1 MQTTDVMIHLNDAPS
16 HAQQQEI
23 EASLR
28 EMAGVIAPRF
38 NKRTLLVVLYDPGQ
52 IDSGILLKKV
62 TGQGFTAQLVG
73 L

>member
-1 MQTTDVMIHLNDAPS
+1 MQTTDIMIHLNDTPS

-23 EASLR
+23 EADLR

-38 NKRTLLVVLYDPGQ
+38 NKPKLLVVLYNPDLT
-52 IDSGILLKKV
+52 DSVTLLKMV
-62 TGQGFTAQLVG
+62 AEHGQAAQLIG